1 MKEFIET
8 IRTKNFTFLWGS
20 QVISQFIF
28 NTLSFLIIT
37 RIFELTGSTIAVSFV
52 WVSYALP
59 ALLFGPLGAV
69 TADIADKRKVMTVSI
84 LLQAAVVFVFAYFYA
99 HYVFLSYA
107 VVFIYSMINQ
117 FYMPSEAA
125 ALPQIV
131 ARNRLPQANSLF
143 FITVQVGLVAGFTL
157 AGVFYNSVGIG
168 PTLLASSFLLLAAA
182 INLKMLPLLRSGKKI
197 PKGFEKGVVE
207 FFSDIVIGYKFIKNT
222 KAILFPFILLIGL
235 QAALSVVVV
244 NLPVI
249 TSDILKTKASFSG
262 LLIIAPAAVGALIG
276 TALISKLLTKRVRK
290 RRLIEYG
297 LFVLALCLLIL
308 STIVPVVYFWIGR
321 PLAILVFLFAGA
333 SYVFGLIP
341 SLTYLQEVT
350 PEDLMGRVF
359 GNIWFITTVVTV
371 IPVLF
376 SATITE
382 IFGVRLLL
390 FILGVVGVAV
400 VLLSRTIIRK
410 VSNYAKRL

>member
-125 ALPQIV
+125 ALPQIM

-143 FITVQVGLVAGFTL
+143 FITVFC
-157 AGVFYNSVGIG
+157 
-168 PTLLASSFLLLAAA
+168 
-182 INLKMLPLLRSGKKI
+182 
-197 PKGFEKGVVE
+197 
-207 FFSDIVIGYKFIKNT
+207 SDG
-222 KAILFPFILLIGL
+222 G
-235 QAALSVVVV
+235 
-244 NLPVI
+244 
-249 TSDILKTKASFSG
+249 
-262 LLIIAPAAVGALIG
+262 
-276 TALISKLLTKRVRK
+276 
-290 RRLIEYG
+290 
-297 LFVLALCLLIL
+297 
-308 STIVPVVYFWIGR
+308 
-321 PLAILVFLFAGA
+321 
-333 SYVFGLIP
+333 
-341 SLTYLQEVT
+341 
-350 PEDLMGRVF
+350 
-359 GNIWFITTVVTV
+359 
-371 IPVLF
+371 
-376 SATITE
+376 
-382 IFGVRLLL
+382 
-390 FILGVVGVAV
+390 
-400 VLLSRTIIRK
+400 
-410 VSNYAKRL
+410 